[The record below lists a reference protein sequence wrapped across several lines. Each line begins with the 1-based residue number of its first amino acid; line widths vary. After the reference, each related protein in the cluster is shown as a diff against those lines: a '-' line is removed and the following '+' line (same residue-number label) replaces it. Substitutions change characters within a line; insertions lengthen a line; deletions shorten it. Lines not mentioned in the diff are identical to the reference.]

1 MNKIKVAILAFA
13 LVVFG
18 GVAFMPVAT
27 VGAIDPLAGA
37 CADSPD
43 SEICKS
49 SGAADTP
56 ESLIKTIINTLLY
69 VVGTLAVIMIIVAG
83 IMYTTASGDASKITR
98 AKNTLTYSIVGL
110 LVAFLAFAIIN
121 WVLQLFK

>member
-1 MNKIKVAILAFA
+1 MNKIKLAVIAFA
-13 LVVFG
+13 MVVFG
-18 GVAFMPVAT
+18 GAAFLPVTT

-49 SGAADTP
+49 SGAADDPNT
-56 ESLIKTIINTLLY
+56 LIATIVNTLLF
-69 VVGTLAVIMIIVAG
+69 VVGALAVVMIIVAG
-83 IMYTTASGDASKITR
+83 IMYTTASGDASRITK

-110 LVAFLAFAIIN
+110 LVSFLAFAIVN
-121 WVLQLFK
+121 WVLQLF